1 VTETFETTIQVE
13 GRTATYFEVP
23 LDIPELYGRARP
35 PVRVQIGGHTYR
47 STIAVYGGRY
57 YLPLNRANRTAAGV
71 AAGQTVTVE
80 IDVDDEPRTVDVPE
94 DLQKA
99 LAADA
104 EAAAAYEG
112 MSYSHRRE
120 YVDWIVEARRAE
132 TRRRRIEQTLER
144 LRAGKTQR

>member
-1 VTETFETTIQVE
+1 
-13 GRTATYFEVP
+13 
-23 LDIPELYGRARP
+23 
-35 PVRVQIGGHTYR
+35 
-47 STIAVYGGRY
+47 
-57 YLPLNRANRTAAGV
+57 LNRANRTAAGV

-99 LAADA
+99 LAVDA
-104 EAAAAYEG
+104 EAAAAYAG

-120 YVDWIVEARRAE
+120 YVDWMAEAKRAE

>member
-1 VTETFETTIQVE
+1 MTETFEATIQVE

-35 PVRVQIGGHTYR
+35 PVRVKIGDHTYR

-80 IDVDDEPRTVDVPE
+80 IDVDEEPRTVHVPE
-94 DLQKA
+94 DLRNA

-120 YVDWIVEARRAE
+120 YVDWIADAKRAE
-132 TRRRRIEQTLER
+132 TRRRRIEKTLER
-144 LRAGKTQR
+144 LRGR